1 MLLSSVAERV
11 YWFARYV
18 ERVEN
23 TARMILVNNNL
34 LLDMPRNSTLGWA
47 PIVAITGSAKLFYE
61 HHDEASER
69 NVLRFLVMDSRN
81 TGCMMSSISAARENL
96 RTSRAIFP
104 RAVWETLNDLY
115 NYAKENKSNVLSR
128 RSRYAFMQHVI
139 DSCHLISGKL
149 SASMSHD
156 QIYEFLRMGR
166 NIERADMTS
175 RVIDVR
181 ADNLLPKHS
190 EDIKPF
196 DDIQW
201 KSVLDSLAAYQMY
214 RRYVHVRVRGAEVL
228 RYLLQDLYF
237 PRAIGHCI
245 DQFQRC
251 LQNLPASE
259 LPLRALGKARRMV
272 QEADVNKIINENL
285 SDFINDLQLVFIDIN
300 SQVTSVYFESK
311 EETLSST
318 SGGADPGSIRL
329 AASA

>member
-34 LLDMPRNSTLGWA
+34 LMDMPRNSTLGWA
-47 PIVAITGSAKLFYE
+47 PLVSITALADTFYE
-61 HHDEASER
+61 KYQDANER
-69 NVLRFLVMDSRN
+69 NVLKFLVMDSSN
-81 TGCMMSSISAARENL
+81 KSCMLCTLHNARENL

-115 NYAKENKSNVLSR
+115 CYARENKAVVLTR
-128 RSRYAFMQHVI
+128 RNRYTFLRHII

-156 QIYEFLRMGR
+156 QIYEFVRLGR

-181 ADNLLPKHS
+181 ADNLLPKHD
-190 EDIKPF
+190 EELKPF
-196 DDIQW
+196 EDIQW

-214 RRYVHVRVRGAEVL
+214 RRYVHVRVRGVEVL
-228 RYLLQDLYF
+228 GYLLQDKNF
-237 PRAIGHCI
+237 PRAIQHCLL
-245 DQFQRC
+245 QVEQCLRKLPVNEAPQYALVRAQRKVKNVDVKKIVGD
-251 LQNLPASE
+251 NLNSY
-259 LPLRALGKARRMV
+259 
-272 QEADVNKIINENL
+272 
-285 SDFINDLQLVFIDIN
+285 INDLQLIIIDLN
-300 SQVTSVYFESK
+300 AELTSSYFEGK
-311 EETLSST
+311 EVSAEIYNIS
-318 SGGADPGSIRL
+318 PIRK
-329 AASA
+329 AIA

>member
-23 TARMILVNNNL
+23 TARIILVNNNL
-34 LLDMPRNSTLGWA
+34 LMDMPHKSALGWE
-47 PIVAITGSAKLFYE
+47 PIVTITGKQNEFYE
-61 HHDEASER
+61 RHKEATER
-69 NVLRFLVMDSRN
+69 NVMSFLIMDPSN
-81 TGCMMSSISAARENL
+81 PSCMLCSMTHARENL

-115 NYAKENKSNVLSR
+115 NYARENKSVVLTR
-128 RSRYAFMQHVI
+128 RERYKFLSHVI

-156 QIYEFLRMGR
+156 QTYEFLRLGR

-181 ADNLLPKHS
+181 AANLLPKHD
-190 EDIKPF
+190 EELKPF

-214 RRYVHVRVRGAEVL
+214 RRYVHVRVRGVEVL
-228 RYLLQDLYF
+228 RYLLQDNDF
-237 PRAIGHCI
+237 PRAIDHCLT
-245 DQFQRC
+245 QAEQC
-251 LQNLPASE
+251 LRNLPMNEAPQYA
-259 LPLRALGKARRMV
+259 LVRAQRMIRN
-272 QEADVNKIINENL
+272 ADIEFIVKKSLTEFINE
-285 SDFINDLQLVFIDIN
+285 LQLAFIDIN
-300 SQVTSVYFESK
+300 AELTSTYFEGK
-311 EETLSST
+311 EVSP
-318 SGGADPGSIRL
+318 AIYHQQPHYH
-329 AASA
+329 AQA

>member
-34 LLDMPRNSTLGWA
+34 LMDMPRNYTLGWE
-47 PIVAITGSAKLFYE
+47 PLVSITGKSREFHETYKDAN
-61 HHDEASER
+61 ER
-69 NVLRFLVMDSRN
+69 NVMKFLVTDASN
-81 TGCMMSSISAARENL
+81 ESCMLCSLKNARENL

-104 RAVWETLNDLY
+104 RAVWETLNDTFD
-115 NYAKENKSNVLSR
+115 YAKTNKSVVLTR
-128 RSRYAFMQHVI
+128 RKRYEFLSHII

-156 QIYEFLRMGR
+156 QIYEFVRMGR

-181 ADNLLPKHS
+181 ADNLLVKQD
-190 EDIKPF
+190 EELKPF

-201 KSVLDSLAAYQMY
+201 KSVLDSLAGYEMY
-214 RRYVHVRVRGAEVL
+214 RRNVHVRVQGVEVL

-237 PRAIGHCI
+237 PRSIRHCLR
-245 DQFQRC
+245 QVELC
-251 LQNLPASE
+251 LRG
-259 LPLRALGKARRMV
+259 LPLNEAPQYALVRAQRRV
-272 QEADVNKIINENL
+272 INANVRKIVDENRINSYINE
-285 SDFINDLQLVFIDIN
+285 LQLIFIDIN
-300 SQVTSVYFESK
+300 AELTNSYFAGKEVSK
-311 EETLSST
+311 KIYQN
-318 SGGADPGSIRL
+318 A
-329 AASA
+329 